1 MPNRKWIVNLSPEAD
16 EDLIEIWGYLAHEAS
31 ERVANRQLREIDAA
45 CARLKAWPYSGRSR
59 DELLA
64 GMRSV
69 PIPPYAMFYR
79 IQNDVVEIVRVLHGR
94 RDIASIF
101 ADNSTIKNRS
111 DT

>member
-1 MPNRKWIVNLSPEAD
+1 MPSRRRTFHLSPEAD
-16 EDLIEIWGYLAHEAS
+16 EDLIQIWGYLSREVS
-31 ERVANRQLREIDAA
+31 ERVADRQLREIDTA
-45 CARLKAWPYSGRSR
+45 CAMRKAWPYSGRRR

-69 PIPPYAMFYR
+69 LVHPYVMFYR
-79 IQNDVVEIVRVLHGR
+79 IQGDAIEVVRVLHGR

-101 ADNSTIKNRS
+101 KNSPVIKKRS